1 MQQDAVVFCGHHE
14 RGFPSQSAPH
24 DGRRRHVTHHCR
36 RHYYNVYIMRVCDLS
51 DAWMFFS
58 FSALSSLLFVHH
70 QSKVF
75 SRFWK
80 KIISFAGPQNT
91 KFLFLSFFLSL
102 RGRTPDYH
110 RQKRESCVIYHR
122 LIKHFWRY
130 THQHFNMS
138 STPNV
143 PSAPPSDPF
152 APNPPPVPG
161 ILITKVRFLNRFLK
175 REKERE
181 TNNRNVLL
189 REDHLSSPAGWFF
202 KKSLFLFFFVFFFR
216 AWLVVRGFEVMKPTS
231 DDAECYY
238 IVIIIFARLSSR
250 SIRVFL
256 SKSPFE
262 IGPKTLTFSSSL
274 LK

>member
-1 MQQDAVVFCGHHE
+1 M
-14 RGFPSQSAPH
+14 
-24 DGRRRHVTHHCR
+24 
-36 RHYYNVYIMRVCDLS
+36 CDLS

-58 FSALSSLLFVHH
+58 FSALSSPFCPSVKSL
-70 QSKVF
+70 F

-80 KIISFAGPQNT
+80 KNYLFRPQNT
-91 KFLFLSFFLSL
+91 KFLFLSFFLWEE
-102 RGRTPDYH
+102 GRQITTEE
-110 RQKRESCVIYHR
+110 RESFVIYHC

-143 PSAPPSDPF
+143 PSTPPSDPF

-189 REDHLSSPAGWFF
+189 REDHLSSHPLAD
-202 KKSLFLFFFVFFFR
+202 FLR
-216 AWLVVRGFEVMKPTS
+216 
-231 DDAECYY
+231 
-238 IVIIIFARLSSR
+238 
-250 SIRVFL
+250 RV
-256 SKSPFE
+256 S
-262 IGPKTLTFSSSL
+262 FSSSL
-274 LK
+274 SSSFARGEWCEVLRRWNLRLMMLSVITLSSSSSSRVSRRVV